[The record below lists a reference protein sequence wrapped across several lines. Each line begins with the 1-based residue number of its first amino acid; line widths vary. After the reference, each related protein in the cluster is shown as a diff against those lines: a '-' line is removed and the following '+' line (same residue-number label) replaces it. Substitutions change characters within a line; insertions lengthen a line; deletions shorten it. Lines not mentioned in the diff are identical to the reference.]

1 MTRKWTFHSVPA
13 KVIAR
18 EFANREN
25 WLAPLDK
32 LFNETLHHLHP
43 EASKAL
49 GVEPFS
55 KSAYPKVNVIS
66 TDSAIEIEAD
76 IVGYKKEEISIQV
89 EENILS
95 IVGKHVAPDNTEE
108 LESKVYIL
116 RELKKSAFSRAFAL
130 SDSLDTS
137 KIEATF
143 ENGLLTITIPR
154 KVLTKETKVNKV
166 AIK

>member
-1 MTRKWTFHSVPA
+1 MTNWTFQTVPA

-18 EFANREN
+18 EFENRDN
-25 WLAPLDK
+25 WLVPFDK
-32 LFNETLHHLHP
+32 FFNETLHHLHP
-43 EASKAL
+43 DALKTL

-66 TDSAIEIEAD
+66 TDTAIEIEAD
-76 IVGYKKEEISIQV
+76 IVGYKKDEISIQV
-89 EENILS
+89 EENVLS
-95 IVGKHVAPDNTEE
+95 IVGKHAASDSTEAAKN
-108 LESKVYIL
+108 KVYII

-130 SDSLDTS
+130 SDSLDTT

-143 ENGLLTITIPR
+143 ENGLLNITIPR

-166 AIK
+166 VIK